1 MSNMARVSNDKV
13 IDESIKVFYA
23 NHRKTMIELMKS
35 LGETAMQKCLEH
47 PYMNRTYNLED
58 CLGYGIYVDGNLVGM
73 YWANSPRKSTAPN
86 GVNRSYDSAYY
97 GEMHTGRDVSEMFL
111 MSYKSKHKYELVV
124 IAGQWYASFV
134 ENIHNLD
141 VITNS
146 FAEMGDSVPKE
157 FKKISN
163 AIFGGKSA

>member
-1 MSNMARVSNDKV
+1 MAKVSNNKV
-13 IDESIKVFYA
+13 IDNGIKTFYA
-23 NHRKTMIELMKS
+23 NHRKVMIEMMKT
-35 LGETAMQKCLEH
+35 LGAQAMQKCLEH
-47 PYMNRTYNLED
+47 PYMNQTYNLED
-58 CLGYGIYVDGNLVGM
+58 SLGYGIYVDGNNIGM
-73 YWANSPRKSTAPN
+73 YWANSPREAVAPN
-86 GVNRSYDSAYY
+86 GVNRSYDSKYY
-97 GEMHTGRDVSEMFL
+97 NEMHTGRDVSELFL
-111 MSYKSKHKYELVV
+111 TSYKSKVKYELVV

-163 AIFGGKSA
+163 AIFGRK